1 MTRLLLR
8 TDSTLFIGA
17 KNAIAV
23 NAWMGLGWAK
33 KRMFAVLWPQ
43 VNSGLVSPSSF
54 PAKEE
59 RHFHAQKVT
68 HISTPFT
75 FSACSPVNSLPSL
88 LSSQIIRIPFPL
100 ASAVLFT
107 CGEAGRSMDHN
118 WPLFVVCL
126 SCQSSQGSL
135 YRPEKHGNIGNWGD
149 WVQFWGQPWPPR
161 SFWGCHSLRG
171 HQYGW

>member
-1 MTRLLLR
+1 
-8 TDSTLFIGA
+8 
-17 KNAIAV
+17 
-23 NAWMGLGWAK
+23 
-33 KRMFAVLWPQ
+33 MFAVLWPQ

-118 WPLFVVCL
+118 WPLFVVCPL
-126 SCQSSQGSL
+126 QSSQESI
-135 YRPEKHGNIGNWGD
+135 YRPEKH
-149 WVQFWGQPWPPR
+149 WVRASEFKSKGPGFDPR
-161 SFWGCHSLRG
+161 PQQGKLFFSFILISRKI
-171 HQYGW
+171 